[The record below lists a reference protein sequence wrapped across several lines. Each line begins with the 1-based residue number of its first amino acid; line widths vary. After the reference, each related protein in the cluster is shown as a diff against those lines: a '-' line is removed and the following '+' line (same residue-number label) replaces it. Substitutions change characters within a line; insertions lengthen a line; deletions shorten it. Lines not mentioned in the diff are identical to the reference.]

1 MPQKKGLPRPAPRT
15 GQKSRFRVAG
25 GSKNVYDIN
34 AYRRRKQLQKLSHR
48 MLAVAAALT
57 VAAAGFAGLYFYRN
71 YDLDNLTE
79 TARTGSTRLETGGG
93 FPISM
98 DGVNPS
104 GLRRVGD
111 CVALLTSEET
121 VFFKD
126 TTALHSF
133 THQFTNPVT
142 RTASGRLLTY
152 DRGGYGFRID
162 SEKGLHYSA
171 RTENTILTGT
181 ISRKLGYALAL
192 SESRYAASV
201 AVYDRG
207 NKELLHWY
215 SVSDSVIDMDFS
227 YDGNRLAAAAVGFE
241 NGDLVGRVYIL
252 NLGSGGEETV
262 YNFPGVLP
270 LAVDYK
276 RNGSIHLI
284 CDTMVGVVSPKGELS
299 QIPLT
304 NSLSDYYFTDSA
316 TVMLASESGDISF
329 SLIQVDDEGQ
339 SRSVQVRGS
348 SLDVVADGESIYV
361 LEKNSLQR
369 FDQQLELLEQQAVGS
384 DVFAI
389 ESSDR
394 GAYLLSATHLDRTST
409 ASP

>member
-1 MPQKKGLPRPAPRT
+1 MPQKKSVPRPAPRT
-15 GQKSRFRVAG
+15 GHKSRFKVAG
-25 GSKNVYDIN
+25 GSKNIYDIN
-34 AYRRRKQLQKLSHR
+34 AYRRRKQMQKLSR
-48 MLAVAAALT
+48 RLAAMAAALT
-57 VAAAGFAGLYFYRN
+57 VVAAAFAGLYFYQN
-71 YDLDNLTE
+71 YDLNNLAE
-79 TARTGSTRLETGGG
+79 TARAGGTRLETGGG

-126 TTALHSF
+126 TSALHSF

-142 RTASGRLLTY
+142 RTAAGRLLSY

-171 RTENTILTGT
+171 RTESTILTGA

-192 SESRYAASV
+192 SEVRYAASV

-227 YDGNRLAAAAVGFE
+227 YDGNRLAAAAIGFE
-241 NGDLVGRVYIL
+241 NGDLVGKVYIL
-252 NLGSGGEETV
+252 NLGGGEETV
-262 YNFPGVLP
+262 YSFPGVLP

-284 CDTMVGVVSPKGELS
+284 CDTVVGVISPKGELS
-299 QIPLT
+299 QVPLAGP
-304 NSLSDYYFTDSA
+304 LSDYYFTDNA

-329 SLIQVDDEGQ
+329 SLIQVDDDGQ
-339 SRSVQVRGS
+339 SQSVQVRGS

-361 LEKNSLQR
+361 LEKNSVQR
-369 FDQQLELLEQQAVGS
+369 FDQSLELLEQQVVGS

-389 ESSDR
+389 ESSGR
-394 GAYLLSATHLDRTST
+394 GAYLLSANYLDRWTY
-409 ASP
+409 SP

>member
-1 MPQKKGLPRPAPRT
+1 MPQKKSVPRPAPRT
-15 GQKSRFRVAG
+15 GQKSRFKVAG
-25 GSKNVYDIN
+25 GSKNIYDIN
-34 AYRRRKQLQKLSHR
+34 AYRRRKQMQKLSR
-48 MLAVAAALT
+48 RLAAMAAALT
-57 VAAAGFAGLYFYRN
+57 VVAAAFAGLYFYQN
-71 YDLDNLTE
+71 YDLNNLAE
-79 TARTGSTRLETGGG
+79 TARAGGTRLETGGG

-126 TTALHSF
+126 TSALHSF

-142 RTASGRLLTY
+142 RTAAGRLLSY

-171 RTENTILTGT
+171 RTESTILTGA

-192 SESRYAASV
+192 SEVRYAASV

-227 YDGNRLAAAAVGFE
+227 YDGNRLAAAAIGFE
-241 NGDLVGRVYIL
+241 NGDLVGKVYIL
-252 NLGSGGEETV
+252 NLGGGEETV
-262 YNFPGVLP
+262 YSFPGVLP

-284 CDTMVGVVSPKGELS
+284 CDTVVGVISPKGELS
-299 QIPLT
+299 QVPLAGP
-304 NSLSDYYFTDSA
+304 LSDYYFTDNA

-329 SLIQVDDEGQ
+329 SLIQVDDDGQ
-339 SRSVQVRGS
+339 SQSVQVRGS

-361 LEKNSLQR
+361 LEKNSVQR
-369 FDQQLELLEQQAVGS
+369 FDRSLELLEQQAVGS

-389 ESSDR
+389 ESSGR
-394 GAYLLSATHLDRTST
+394 GAYLLSANYLDRWTY
-409 ASP
+409 SP

>member
-1 MPQKKGLPRPAPRT
+1 MPQKKSVPRPAPRT
-15 GQKSRFRVAG
+15 GQKSRFKVAG
-25 GSKNVYDIN
+25 GSKNIYDIN
-34 AYRRRKQLQKLSHR
+34 AYRRRKQMQKLSR
-48 MLAVAAALT
+48 RLAAMAAALT
-57 VAAAGFAGLYFYRN
+57 VVAAAFAGLYFYQN
-71 YDLDNLTE
+71 YDLNNLAE
-79 TARTGSTRLETGGG
+79 TARAGGTRLETGGG

-126 TTALHSF
+126 TSALHSF

-142 RTASGRLLTY
+142 RTAAGRLLSY

-171 RTENTILTGT
+171 RTESTILTGA

-192 SESRYAASV
+192 SEVRYAVSV

-227 YDGNRLAAAAVGFE
+227 YDGNRLAAAAIGFE
-241 NGDLVGRVYIL
+241 NGDLVGKVYIL
-252 NLGSGGEETV
+252 NLGGGEETV
-262 YNFPGVLP
+262 YSFPGVLP

-284 CDTMVGVVSPKGELS
+284 CDTVVGVISPKGELS
-299 QIPLT
+299 QVPLAGP
-304 NSLSDYYFTDSA
+304 LSDYYFTDNA

-329 SLIQVDDEGQ
+329 SLIQVDDDGQ
-339 SRSVQVRGS
+339 SQSVQVRGS

-361 LEKNSLQR
+361 LEKNSVQR
-369 FDQQLELLEQQAVGS
+369 FDQSLELLEQQAVGS

-389 ESSDR
+389 ESSGR
-394 GAYLLSATHLDRTST
+394 GAYLLSANYLDRWTY
-409 ASP
+409 SP

>member
-1 MPQKKGLPRPAPRT
+1 MPQKKSVPRPAPRT
-15 GQKSRFRVAG
+15 GQKSRFKVAG
-25 GSKNVYDIN
+25 GSKNIYDIN
-34 AYRRRKQLQKLSHR
+34 AYRRRKQMQKLSR
-48 MLAVAAALT
+48 RLAAMAAALT
-57 VAAAGFAGLYFYRN
+57 VVAAAFAGLYFYQN
-71 YDLDNLTE
+71 YDLNNLAE
-79 TARTGSTRLETGGG
+79 TARAGGTRLETGGG

-126 TTALHSF
+126 TSALHSF

-142 RTASGRLLTY
+142 RTAAGRLLSY

-171 RTENTILTGT
+171 RTESTILTGA

-192 SESRYAASV
+192 SEVRYAVSV

-227 YDGNRLAAAAVGFE
+227 YDGNRLAAAAIGFE
-241 NGDLVGRVYIL
+241 NGDLVGKVYIL
-252 NLGSGGEETV
+252 NLGGGEETV
-262 YNFPGVLP
+262 YSFPGVLP

-276 RNGSIHLI
+276 RNGNIHLI
-284 CDTMVGVVSPKGELS
+284 CDTVVGVISPKGELS
-299 QIPLT
+299 QVPLAGP
-304 NSLSDYYFTDSA
+304 LSDYYFTDNA

-329 SLIQVDDEGQ
+329 SLIQVDDDGQ
-339 SRSVQVRGS
+339 SQSVQVRGS

-361 LEKNSLQR
+361 LEKNSVQR
-369 FDQQLELLEQQAVGS
+369 FDQSLELLEQQAVGS

-389 ESSDR
+389 ESSGR
-394 GAYLLSATHLDRTST
+394 GAYLLSANYLDRWTY
-409 ASP
+409 SP